1 MDVRAGSNRGGVV
14 FVLALVILG
23 SPPHDAG
30 AESTQQLCAVA
41 RTRAVLA
48 LARAR
53 STCRTNALLGR
64 ADAGCAAR
72 AAARFAS
79 TLTRL
84 EARPG
89 CSGGTPAMAYVGE
102 VERFLDVVDGLVAE
116 PAPSA
121 TPGTTPTPGACGAAH
136 CCVGVGLSGAGC
148 AFEAHDGGG
157 LTTAEQ
163 SCTGRGGS
171 WQAGRCPD
179 ACALPAGCCVR
190 GDGCGAVGV
199 FGATDVANLAL
210 FCPLVDATPAAGRC
224 PE

>member
-1 MDVRAGSNRGGVV
+1 MRGGV
-14 FVLALVILG
+14 FFALAVLLAGL
-23 SPPHDAG
+23 SPHDAG
-30 AESTQQLCAVA
+30 AASAQQLCTVA
-41 RTRAVLA
+41 KTRAVLA

-64 ADAGCAAR
+64 ADAACEAR

-84 EARPG
+84 DARPG
-89 CSGGTPAMAYVGE
+89 CSGGSTTSAYTSE
-102 VERFLDVVDGLVAE
+102 VDRFLDAVDTLVAE
-116 PAPSA
+116 PVPTA
-121 TPGTTPTPGACGAAH
+121 TPSVTPTPGACGAAH

-148 AFEAHDGGG
+148 AFEAYDGGG

-190 GDGCGAVGV
+190 GDGCGSVGV
-199 FGATDVANLAL
+199 FGATDVANLSL
-210 FCPLVDATPAAGRC
+210 FCPLVDATPQVGRC

>member
-1 MDVRAGSNRGGVV
+1 MDVGAVTKYGAV
-14 FVLALVILG
+14 FCALILVLAAVRPREADAA
-23 SPPHDAG
+23 SPQEICAG
-30 AESTQQLCAVA
+30 AK
-41 RTRAVLA
+41 TRAALA

-64 ADAGCAAR
+64 ADATCEAR

-84 EARPG
+84 DGRPG
-89 CSGGTPAMAYVGE
+89 CSAGSTATAYVDE
-102 VERFLDVVDGLVAE
+102 VDRLLDAIDALATA

-121 TPGTTPTPGACGAAH
+121 TPSTTPTPGACGAAH

-148 AFEAHDGGG
+148 AFEAWDGAG

-163 SCTGRGGS
+163 SCAGRGGS

-190 GDGCGAVGV
+190 GDGCGSVGV

-210 FCPLVDATPAAGRC
+210 FCPLVDATAQTGRC
-224 PE
+224 PD

>member
-1 MDVRAGSNRGGVV
+1 MGVRAGTMRGGV
-14 FVLALVILG
+14 FFALALLLAG
-23 SPPHDAG
+23 FSPHG
-30 AESTQQLCAVA
+30 ASAATAQQLCAVA
-41 RTRAVLA
+41 KTRAVLA

-64 ADAGCAAR
+64 ADASCESR
-72 AAARFAS
+72 ATARFAS
-79 TLTRL
+79 ALTRL
-84 EARPG
+84 DARPG
-89 CSGGTPAMAYVGE
+89 CGGGSTVTAYAGE
-102 VERFLDVVDGLVAE
+102 VERFLDAVDALVAE
-116 PAPSA
+116 PVPSA
-121 TPGTTPTPGACGAAH
+121 TPSVTPTPGACGAAH

-148 AFEAHDGGG
+148 AFEAYDGGG

-190 GDGCGAVGV
+190 GDGCGSVGV
-199 FGATDVANLAL
+199 FGATDVANLSL
-210 FCPLVDATPAAGRC
+210 FCPLIDATPQAARC

>member
-1 MDVRAGSNRGGVV
+1 MDVRDGSKYGGV
-14 FVLALVILG
+14 FLALIILLAAFLPRDADAA
-23 SPPHDAG
+23 SP
-30 AESTQQLCAVA
+30 QQLCAA
-41 RTRAVLA
+41 SRTRAALA

-64 ADAGCAAR
+64 ADATCDAR

-79 TLTRL
+79 TLARL
-84 EARPG
+84 DARPG
-89 CSGGTPAMAYVGE
+89 CGPASPATAYVGE
-102 VERFLDVVDGLVAE
+102 VDRFLDAVDALVA
-116 PAPSA
+116 PPPPTA
-121 TPGTTPTPGACGAAH
+121 TPSTTPTPGACGAAH

-148 AFEAHDGGG
+148 AFEAYDGGG

-190 GDGCGAVGV
+190 DDGCGSVGV
-199 FGATDVANLAL
+199 FGATDVANLGL
-210 FCPLVDATPAAGRC
+210 FCPLIDATPQAARC